1 MLPQGIVC
9 LPRSILSKNK
19 NVEGGTIMGRDNHK
33 GASNNTKSLPQT
45 PKNQKIK
52 PGDMKEEMSKELAEL
67 TKLTPKK
74 DKFNTKNR
82 KK

>member
-1 MLPQGIVC
+1 MLHHGIVC
-9 LPRSILSKNK
+9 IPRSILRKNK
-19 NVEGGTIMGRDNHK
+19 NMEGGTIMGRDNHK
-33 GASNNTKSLPQT
+33 GASNNTNSLPQT

-67 TKLTPKK
+67 TKLVSKK
-74 DKFNTKNR
+74 DKFNAKKR

>member
-1 MLPQGIVC
+1 
-9 LPRSILSKNK
+9 
-19 NVEGGTIMGRDNHK
+19 MGKDNHK
-33 GASNNTKSLPQT
+33 GASNNKSSLPQT

-67 TKLTPKK
+67 TKLVQKK
-74 DKFNTKNR
+74 DKFNTKKR